1 MIRLILT
8 RTLLFALPFALY
20 GAWFALMRLRAKTP
34 GPHTP
39 WTVLI
44 VAGLALVAASFIY
57 VGLTEGKLITRRVRG
72 AACREWKDRAGPRR
86 EGAMTR
92 RLDPSRETGC
102 ARRETRAVMEL

>member
-20 GAWFALMRLRAKTP
+20 GAWFQLMRMRAKTP

-57 VGLTEGKLITRRVRG
+57 VGLTEGESTSGVYVAPHVENGKIVPGHVEKVR
-72 AACREWKDRAGPRR
+72 
-86 EGAMTR
+86 
-92 RLDPSRETGC
+92 
-102 ARRETRAVMEL
+102 

>member
-20 GAWFALMRLRAKTP
+20 GVWFALMRLRAKTP

-44 VAGLALVAASFIY
+44 VASLALVAASFIY
-57 VGLTEGKLITRRVRG
+57 VGLTEGESISGVYVAPHVENGKIVPGHVEKVR
-72 AACREWKDRAGPRR
+72 
-86 EGAMTR
+86 
-92 RLDPSRETGC
+92 
-102 ARRETRAVMEL
+102 